1 MSDLPSYTHMD
12 LYNERVAEAK
22 KTLEEK
28 QRDAENDA
36 IRAKVEDDKNE
47 KKRNINN
54 IFAKSQIEALNEL
67 KQDQSLKSA
76 LQILVKNFTFILK
89 DTKGGQKGIIF
100 AGPNGT
106 NAWDEH
112 YDSISKSSQNYASE
126 FITYSSI
133 LNNTKD
139 LYTKQINRPKGIFS
153 KSSSVALH
161 TSTTDELQRRINEM
175 EANKPIYES
184 VSNKFLELW
193 KQRFKE
199 NMAAAQYDESEQTDE
214 KFSSLLKTEVF
225 SPPFPPGAS
234 PPDYLFNLVIMYL
247 FPIELKYAPVPSV
260 YGLNGVNGVRNCD
273 ECVNMLDDNYKKAI
287 KQSPYRSDNAL
298 NFKKS
303 PNSAVGGRRTKRRK
317 QKKGKTNKMMR
328 IKQNTKM
335 NKQRQTHKRRR

>member
-1 MSDLPSYTHMD
+1 MSSQSSYSQMD
-12 LYNERVAEAK
+12 LIREQEEEAK
-22 KTLEEK
+22 KSPEEK
-28 QRDAENDA
+28 QRDAVWAANRQKDD
-36 IRAKVEDDKNE
+36 DDKNE

-67 KQDQSLKSA
+67 KQDQSLKRA
-76 LQILVKNFTFILK
+76 LQILVNNFTFILK

-106 NAWDEH
+106 NTMDDY
-112 YDSISKSSQNYASE
+112 YDSMSKSSQNYASE

-139 LYTKQINRPKGIFS
+139 LYNKQINRPKGIFS

-175 EANKPIYES
+175 NANETIYKS

-199 NMAAAQYDESEQTDE
+199 NMATAQYDESEQTDD
-214 KFSSLLKTEVF
+214 KFNSLLKGEILYYL
-225 SPPFPPGAS
+225 PPGAS
-234 PPDYLFNLVIMYL
+234 PPNYLFNLVIMYL

-260 YGLNGVNGVRNCD
+260 YGLNGINGVRNCD
-273 ECVNMLDDNYKKAI
+273 ECVKMLDDNYSKAM
-287 KQSPYRSDNAL
+287 KESPYRSDKAL
-298 NFKKS
+298 KFKNS
-303 PNSAVGGRRTKRRK
+303 PDSSVGGRRTKRRK

-335 NKQRQTHKRRR
+335 NKQRRTYRRRR